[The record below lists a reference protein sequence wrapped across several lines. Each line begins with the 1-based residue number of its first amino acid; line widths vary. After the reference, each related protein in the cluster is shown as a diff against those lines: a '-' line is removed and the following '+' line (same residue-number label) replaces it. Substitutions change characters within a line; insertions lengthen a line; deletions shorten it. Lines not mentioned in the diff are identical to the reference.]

1 VLDYLDSYSNNC
13 KMSWL
18 FGQKSTRSVGGD
30 VHDTA
35 DVFASAMPP
44 SLPVVKNTIDTLT
57 FIASK
62 QRIFLAKHAD
72 RVKIELVKES
82 IGVSLQGGT
91 WAICGFQ
98 MTQEDAID
106 LIRASPDSLSNL
118 SFQYTS
124 SSTLWGKLTSWLKF
138 LNSKSSGISVSDDLA
153 FALSV
158 SESVELAGHILA
170 TTGYALSAQS
180 PRIGRPLKRSLAFEL
195 LSSTHRGRSHS
206 LYLVMKVES
215 SMQNAV
221 SGRRANTLS
230 LASSLYVHDAMAL
243 GGMRGVAIN
252 TSGIRVDDLPE
263 VDIDETELALV
274 LSKKGTFVASSTS
287 NYLLADEMVSSERV
301 AKIAL
306 EATASLVDA
315 ANASLSRYLDSTE
328 RQMEAARAEKRAV
341 AREEAIEEA
350 EAAIRA
356 EAEAEAEAREAE
368 ARKAE
373 ARAAESVF

>member
-1 VLDYLDSYSNNC
+1 
-13 KMSWL
+13 M
-18 FGQKSTRSVGGD
+18 Q
-30 VHDTA
+30 
-35 DVFASAMPP
+35 
-44 SLPVVKNTIDTLT
+44 
-57 FIASK
+57 
-62 QRIFLAKHAD
+62 
-72 RVKIELVKES
+72 
-82 IGVSLQGGT
+82 
-91 WAICGFQ
+91 
-98 MTQEDAID
+98 
-106 LIRASPDSLSNL
+106 
-118 SFQYTS
+118 
-124 SSTLWGKLTSWLKF
+124 
-138 LNSKSSGISVSDDLA
+138 
-153 FALSV
+153 
-158 SESVELAGHILA
+158 
-170 TTGYALSAQS
+170 
-180 PRIGRPLKRSLAFEL
+180 
-195 LSSTHRGRSHS
+195 
-206 LYLVMKVES
+206 VES

-243 GGMRGVAIN
+243 GGMRGVAVN

-287 NYLLADEMVSSERV
+287 NYLLAYEAVSSERV

-328 RQMEAARAEKRAV
+328 RQMEAARADKRAM

-356 EAEAEAEAREAE
+356 EAEAREAEAREAE
-368 ARKAE
+368 AREAE

>member
-1 VLDYLDSYSNNC
+1 
-13 KMSWL
+13 MSWL
-18 FGQKSTRSVGGD
+18 FGQKSTRSVGDD
-30 VHDTA
+30 VNDTV
-35 DVFASAMPP
+35 DFFASPMPP
-44 SLPVVKNTIDTLT
+44 SLPVVKKTIDTLT

-62 QRIFLAKHAD
+62 QRIFLSKHAD
-72 RVKIELVKES
+72 RVKIELVKEAMD
-82 IGVSLQGGT
+82 VSLQGGR
-91 WAICGFQ
+91 WGICGFQ
-98 MTQEDAID
+98 LTQEDAID
-106 LIRASPDSLSNL
+106 VIRASPDSLSNL

-124 SSTLWGKLTSWLKF
+124 SSTLWARLTSWLKF
-138 LNSKSSGISVSDDLA
+138 SNSNSSGISVSDDLA

-158 SESVELAGHILA
+158 SESIELAGHLLA
-170 TTGYALSAQS
+170 STGYALSAQS

-230 LASSLYVHDAMAL
+230 LASSLYVHEAMAL

-287 NYLLADEMVSSERV
+287 NFLLTDEMVSSERV

-341 AREEAIEEA
+341 ARAEAIEEA

-368 ARKAE
+368 AREAE